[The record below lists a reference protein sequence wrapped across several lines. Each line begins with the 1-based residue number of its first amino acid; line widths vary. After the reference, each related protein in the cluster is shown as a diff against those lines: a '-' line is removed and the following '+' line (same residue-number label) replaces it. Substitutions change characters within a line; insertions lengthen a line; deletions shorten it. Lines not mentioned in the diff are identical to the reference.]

1 MAEWKAEVLY
11 NFDST
16 NEVELGL
23 KVRGRVCVCSY
34 SNTAP

>member
-23 KVRGRVCVCSY
+23 KVRGRVLL
-34 SNTAP
+34 